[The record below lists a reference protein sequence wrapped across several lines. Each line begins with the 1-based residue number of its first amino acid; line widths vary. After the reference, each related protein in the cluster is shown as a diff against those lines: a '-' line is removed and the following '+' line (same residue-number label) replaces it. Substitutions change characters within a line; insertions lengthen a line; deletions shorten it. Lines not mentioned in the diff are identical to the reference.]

1 MTEFSIIEEFCQ
13 GIGPEHANT
22 VLSVGDDAAIVSVPK
37 AMELAIS
44 VDTMVAGVHFY
55 EDAKPEFIAHKLLAV
70 NLSDMAAMGANPK
83 WATLTLSIPS
93 ADRSWLSAFSDSL
106 KQICTQFGVQI
117 IGGDTTQ
124 GPLNLSIN
132 IMGLLPKG
140 NALCRHGAVLGDDVY
155 VSHTLGDAALGLLC
169 VQGKLS
175 LEKTHQQALITALE
189 LPVPR
194 VDLGQRL
201 LGIANA
207 CLDVS
212 DGLMGD
218 LAHICERSKV
228 SIELDINAI
237 PISHAYQAYINQ
249 GGNLGLALDGGDDY
263 ELAFTANI
271 NSRAEIDAIS
281 NELGIRLSRI
291 GRVTAPSNVKVAAFD
306 QGAPYEL
313 STTDSFQHF
322 S

>member
-70 NLSDMAAMGANPK
+70 NLSDMAAMGAAPK
-83 WATLTLSIPS
+83 WATLTLSVPNI
-93 ADRSWLSAFSDSL
+93 DRAWLKRFTDSL
-106 KQICTQFGVQI
+106 KQIATTFGVQI

-140 NALCRHGAVLGDDVY
+140 KALCRHGAGLDDDVY
-155 VSHTLGDAALGLLC
+155 VSHVVGDAALGLLC
-169 VQGKLS
+169 VQGALT
-175 LEKTHQQALITALE
+175 LGEHHQKTLICALE
-189 LPVPR
+189 QPVPR
-194 VDLGQRL
+194 VALGQRL
-201 LGIANA
+201 LGMANA

-218 LAHICERSKV
+218 LTHICNRSHV
-228 SIELDINAI
+228 SIELNVDDI
-237 PISHAYQAYINQ
+237 PLSEAYRDYLKQ
-249 GGNLGLALDGGDDY
+249 GGNIDLALNGGDDY
-263 ELAFTANI
+263 ELAFTANTTQ
-271 NSRAEIDAIS
+271 RGAIDSLAK
-281 NELGIRLSRI
+281 ELGIGLSRI
-291 GRVTAPSNVKVAAFD
+291 GRVT
-306 QGAPYEL
+306 QGPDATVSLLSKGEPYAL
-313 STTDSFQHF
+313 SSVQGFQHF
-322 S
+322 T